1 MNSQIRIISDKII
14 SIAKKHGVKRIALFG
29 SIVRDQFDE
38 KSDIDILVEFDDG
51 KTLIDLVNLELEL
64 KKELERNID
73 VITYRSIHPLLK
85 ERILNEQL
93 VIL

>member
-29 SIVRDQFDE
+29 SIVREQFDE